1 MYNPYAMDVG
11 QVLRRCDGNNPPQP
25 QSQPLLPGLL
35 NLNLNP
41 RDDDLLIL
49 LLLLLLW
56 MDGGREKNL
65 PLLGALVYLLL

>member
-1 MYNPYAMDVG
+1 MYNPYSMDVG
-11 QVLRRCDGNNPPQP
+11 RVLRRWDGNHPPQM

-35 NLNLNP
+35 NLNL
-41 RDDDLLIL
+41 RDDDLLLL

>member
-11 QVLRRCDGNNPPQP
+11 QVLRRCEGNNPPQV
-25 QSQPLLPGLL
+25 QSQPLLPGLF
-35 NLNLNP
+35 NLNL

>member
-1 MYNPYAMDVG
+1 MYNPYSMDVR
-11 QVLRRCDGNNPPQP
+11 QVLRRWDGSHLPQT

-35 NLNLNP
+35 NLNL
-41 RDDDLLIL
+41 RDDDLLI
-49 LLLLLLW
+49 LLLLW

>member
-1 MYNPYAMDVG
+1 MYNPYSMDVG
-11 QVLRRCDGNNPPQP
+11 QVLRRWDGNHPPQT

-35 NLNLNP
+35 NLNL
-41 RDDDLLIL
+41 RDDDLLI
-49 LLLLLLW
+49 LLLW

>member
-11 QVLRRCDGNNPPQP
+11 QVLRRCEGNNPPQV

-35 NLNLNP
+35 NLNL

-49 LLLLLLW
+49 LLFLLLW

>member
-11 QVLRRCDGNNPPQP
+11 QVLRRCDGKSPPQT
-25 QSQPLLPGLL
+25 QSQPLLPGLPSL
-35 NLNLNP
+35 NL

>member
-1 MYNPYAMDVG
+1 MYNPYSMDVG
-11 QVLRRCDGNNPPQP
+11 QVLRRCEGHHPPQP
-25 QSQPLLPGLL
+25 QSQQLLPGLM
-35 NLNLNP
+35 NLNLK
-41 RDDDLLIL
+41 DDDLLIL

>member
-11 QVLRRCDGNNPPQP
+11 QVLRRCEGNYPPQT
-25 QSQPLLPGLL
+25 QSQSLLPELL
-35 NLNLNP
+35 NLNL